1 MVGCDPRKRIRP
13 SPWRTRPI
21 SSVHD
26 ALEWFDASGG
36 EERDFSLL
44 VVASPAGNIH
54 PAGQGTTQEK
64 PHLPLSASRKGK
76 ERAIVVDDEGE
87 DLAFFLDEHHVQDK
101 EKQLDAARR
110 ETGTKSRTTDN
121 AERER
126 DKERIR
132 MLEEEVRMLK
142 EEVCPFHFYLPH
154 SFISLIGMVDVMHAD
169 IGIFCHSSLV
179 VAVHHR
185 HLKLKLKSQYHPHP
199 LLSHPLLPSAFP
211 SLLNLAK
218 PEIFSRVCAPHY
230 ARLKPVPLQS
240 HKILEERQAVE

>member
-1 MVGCDPRKRIRP
+1 
-13 SPWRTRPI
+13 
-21 SSVHD
+21 
-26 ALEWFDASGG
+26 
-36 EERDFSLL
+36 
-44 VVASPAGNIH
+44 
-54 PAGQGTTQEK
+54 
-64 PHLPLSASRKGK
+64 
-76 ERAIVVDDEGE
+76 VVDDEDE
-87 DLAFFLDEHHVQDK
+87 DLAFILDEHHVQDK

-110 ETGTKSRTTDN
+110 ETGSKSRTTDD

-142 EEVCPFHFYLPH
+142 EEVCPLHFYLPH
-154 SFISLIGMVDVMHAD
+154 PLFLVDFMHAD
-169 IGIFCHSSLV
+169 IGIFRHSSLV

-185 HLKLKLKSQYHPHP
+185 HLKFKLKSQYYHHP

-230 ARLKPVPLQS
+230 ARLKRVQLQP
-240 HKILEERQAVE
+240 HKILEERQAVK